1 MFIELIGDNGVKE
14 VSLADNKIRYMVD
27 HLIREHFILSITT
40 KNNKKNFKLDFIKI
54 YAQIYQ
60 IYCIVL
66 ECVDVWLCILMSS
79 HKTKEHTF

>member
-27 HLIREHFILSITT
+27 HLIQEHFILSITKKT
-40 KNNKKNFKLDFIKI
+40 INKKFKLDFIKI

>member
-40 KNNKKNFKLDFIKI
+40 KNNKQKI
-54 YAQIYQ
+54 QTRFHQ
-60 IYCIVL
+60 N
-66 ECVDVWLCILMSS
+66 
-79 HKTKEHTF
+79 

>member
-40 KNNKKNFKLDFIKI
+40 KNNKQKI
-54 YAQIYQ
+54 QTRFHQNVCPDISD
-60 IYCIVL
+60 L
-66 ECVDVWLCILMSS
+66 LHCVRMCGCVVMHPDEF
-79 HKTKEHTF
+79 T

>member
-1 MFIELIGDNGVKE
+1 MFIELIGDNGAKQ

-27 HLIREHFILSITT
+27 HLIREHIILSITT
-40 KNNKKNFKLDFIKI
+40 INKTIKLDFIKI
-54 YAQIYQ
+54 DAQIYQ

>member
-1 MFIELIGDNGVKE
+1 MFIELIGDNGVKQ

-27 HLIREHFILSITT
+27 HLIREHIILSITT
-40 KNNKKNFKLDFIKI
+40 KTINKKFKLDFIKI

-66 ECVDVWLCILMSS
+66 ECVYVWLCILMSS
-79 HKTKEHTF
+79 HKTKEYTF

>member
-14 VSLADNKIRYMVD
+14 VSLADNKIRY
-27 HLIREHFILSITT
+27 IIQEHFILSITKKT
-40 KNNKKNFKLDFIKI
+40 INKKFKLDFIKI

-66 ECVDVWLCILMSS
+66 ECVDVWFCILMSS